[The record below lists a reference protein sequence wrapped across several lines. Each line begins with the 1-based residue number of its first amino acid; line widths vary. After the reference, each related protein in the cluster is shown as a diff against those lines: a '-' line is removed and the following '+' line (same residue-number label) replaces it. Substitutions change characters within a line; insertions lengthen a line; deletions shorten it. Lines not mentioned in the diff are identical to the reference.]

1 MPTKSE
7 LEHAEAELAR
17 WQTIVDYLRTR
28 QPARNG
34 TQQRRARP
42 GTLTAGQAAEEA
54 LRQAGGPMRTPD
66 LLKAVQA
73 AGARMKDTDG
83 LYKTLARSSKF
94 RKAGRGLWELA

>member
-1 MPTKSE
+1 MPTKTE
-7 LEHAEAELAR
+7 LEQAEQELAR
-17 WQTIVDYLRTR
+17 WQTIVDYLRAR
-28 QPARNG
+28 QPSRNG
-34 TQQRRARP
+34 TQRRRP
-42 GTLTAGQAAEEA
+42 SGSLTAGQAAEEA

-83 LYKTLARSSKF
+83 LYKTLSRSTKF